1 MHKNFQSKHF
11 KDADVKRNF
20 FLNVFD
26 GAVFSFAMSFV
37 SLQTVFPVL
46 VKKVSGSDFAIGLIP
61 VIWAAGF
68 NFPQIFIANYV
79 RKIGFKKPLMIK
91 TALGQRL
98 PWLLISILV
107 FFFIEDMHP
116 NVALIF
122 LLASLGLAA
131 IGGSLNLPGW
141 FDLISKLTPV
151 QLRGRLFAYR
161 SVVGAVLG
169 ILGGVVVIIVLD
181 SFSYPENYGIL
192 FLTTFIVM
200 MISYVFLFFIKEEKP
215 NPPQQLFSQIEF
227 YRRLFSILKRE
238 KNFRNF
244 LVFDSLMMLANMSHA
259 FFAVYAIEKFS
270 LPESYAGTF
279 TIVMMTSMIIGSLYF
294 GYVAD
299 RYGHRIN
306 LIWASAFTGFASL
319 VALFSPYVQL
329 YYLVFVGASL
339 NLTVLMV
346 SRLTIIA
353 EICSEDDRPTYVALM
368 NMVTAPF
375 ILSGMFGGIIVNLLG
390 FNTLFLIA
398 AIISVVSLLW
408 LILKVI
414 EPRSI
419 PQTVQ
424 SNL

>member
-1 MHKNFQSKHF
+1 VHKNFQSKHF
-11 KDADVKRNF
+11 KNADVKRNF

-46 VKKVSGSDFAIGLIP
+46 VKKVSGSDFAIGLVP

-169 ILGGVVVIIVLD
+169 ILGGVIVIIVLD
-181 SFSYPENYGIL
+181 SFSYPENYGLL

-215 NPPQQLFSQIEF
+215 NPPQQLFSQMEF
-227 YRRLFSILKRE
+227 YKRLFSILKRE

-329 YYLVFVGASL
+329 YYFVFVGASL

-353 EICSEDDRPTYVALM
+353 EICSEDDRPTYVALT

-375 ILSGMFGGIIVNLLG
+375 ILSGMFGGIIVNVLG

>member
-1 MHKNFQSKHF
+1 VHKNFQSKHF
-11 KDADVKRNF
+11 KNKDVKRNF

-26 GAVFSFAMSFV
+26 GAIFSFAMSFV

-46 VKKVSGSDFAIGLIP
+46 VKKISGSDFAIGLVP

-79 RKIGFKKPLMIK
+79 RKKGFKKPLMLK

-98 PWLLISILV
+98 PWLFIALLV

-116 NVALIF
+116 SVALIF
-122 LLASLGLAA
+122 ILTSLGLAA

-161 SVVGAVLG
+161 SVVGAILG
-169 ILGGVVVIIVLD
+169 IAGGGVVIIVLD

-192 FLTTFIVM
+192 FFATFLVM
-200 MISYVFLFFIKEEKP
+200 MISYVFLLFIKEENP
-215 NPPQQLFSQIEF
+215 NPSQQLFSQSEF
-227 YRRLFSILKRE
+227 FRLLFTIVKKE
-238 KNFRNF
+238 KNYRNF
-244 LVFDSLMMLANMSHA
+244 LVFDSLMMLANMSQA

-270 LPESYAGTF
+270 LPDSYAGTF

-294 GYVAD
+294 GYTAD

-306 LIWASAFTGFASL
+306 LIWASAFTGIASL
-319 VALFSPYVQL
+319 VALISPYVLL

-353 EICSEDDRPTYVALM
+353 EICSEDDRPTYVALT

-375 ILSGMFGGIIVNLLG
+375 VLSGMLGGIIAESFG
-390 FNTLFLIA
+390 FKTLFIIA
-398 AIISVVSLLW
+398 AVFSFSAMAW
-408 LILKVI
+408 LKIKVI
-414 EPRSI
+414 EPRSFSLAI
-419 PQTVQ
+419 Q

>member
-11 KDADVKRNF
+11 KDVDVKRNF

-46 VKKVSGSDFAIGLIP
+46 VKKVSGSDFAIGLVP

-79 RKIGFKKPLMIK
+79 RKIGFKKPLMLK

-98 PWLLISILV
+98 PWLFIALLV

-116 NVALIF
+116 SVALIF
-122 LLASLGLAA
+122 ILTSLGLAA

-161 SVVGAVLG
+161 SVVGAILG
-169 ILGGVVVIIVLD
+169 IAGGGIVIIVLD

-192 FLTTFIVM
+192 FFATFVVM
-200 MISYVFLFFIKEEKP
+200 MISYVFLLFIKEENP
-215 NPPQQLFSQIEF
+215 NPSQQLFSQSEF
-227 YRRLFSILKRE
+227 FRRLFTILKKE

-244 LVFDSLMMLANMSHA
+244 LVFDSLMMLANMSQA

-294 GYVAD
+294 GYTAD

-306 LIWASAFTGFASL
+306 LLWASAFTGIASL
-319 VALFSPYVQL
+319 VALISPYILL

-353 EICSEDDRPTYVALM
+353 EICSEDDRPTFVALT

-375 ILSGMFGGIIVNLLG
+375 VLSGMVGGIITDSFG
-390 FNTLFLIA
+390 FKTLFIIA
-398 AIISVVSLLW
+398 AIFSFAAMTW
-408 LILKVI
+408 LKIKVI
-414 EPRSI
+414 EPRSFPI
-419 PQTVQ
+419 AIQ

>member
-1 MHKNFQSKHF
+1 VHKNFQSKHF

-98 PWLLISILV
+98 PWLLISVLV

-215 NPPQQLFSQIEF
+215 NPPQQLFSQMEF

-353 EICSEDDRPTYVALM
+353 EICSEDDRPTYVALT

-375 ILSGMFGGIIVNLLG
+375 ILSGMFGGIIVNVLG

>member
-46 VKKVSGSDFAIGLIP
+46 VKKVSGSDFAIGLVP

-169 ILGGVVVIIVLD
+169 ILGGAFVIIVLD

-215 NPPQQLFSQIEF
+215 NPPQQLFSQMEF

-375 ILSGMFGGIIVNLLG
+375 ILSGMFGGIIVNVLG
-390 FNTLFLIA
+390 FNTLFLTA
-398 AIISVVSLLW
+398 AIISVASLLW
-408 LILKVI
+408 LIFKVI

>member
-11 KDADVKRNF
+11 KDADVKRNLF
-20 FLNVFD
+20 VNVFD

-46 VKKVSGSDFAIGLIP
+46 VKKVSGSDFAIGLVP

-79 RKIGFKKPLMIK
+79 RKMEFKKPLMIK

-98 PWLLISILV
+98 PWLLIAILV

-141 FDLISKLTPV
+141 FDLMSKLTPV

-169 ILGGVVVIIVLD
+169 ILGGAFVIIVID

-215 NPPQQLFSQIEF
+215 NPPQQLFSHMEF
-227 YRRLFSILKRE
+227 YKRLFSILKRE

-306 LIWASAFTGFASL
+306 LIWASAFTGIASL
-319 VALFSPYVQL
+319 VALLSPFVQL
-329 YYLVFVGASL
+329 YYLVFVGSSL

-353 EICSEDDRPTYVALM
+353 EICSEDDRPTYVALT

-375 ILSGMFGGIIVNLLG
+375 ILSGMFGGIIVNVLG
-390 FNTLFLIA
+390 FNTLFLTA
-398 AIISVVSLLW
+398 AIISVASLLW
-408 LILKVI
+408 LVLKVI

>member
-11 KDADVKRNF
+11 KNTDVKRNF

-46 VKKVSGSDFAIGLIP
+46 IKKISGSDFAIGLVP

-79 RKIGFKKPLMIK
+79 RKIGFKKPLMLK

-98 PWLLISILV
+98 PWLFISLLV

-116 NVALIF
+116 NVALI
-122 LLASLGLAA
+122 LILTSLGLAA

-169 ILGGVVVIIVLD
+169 ILGGAFVIIVLD
-181 SFSYPENYGIL
+181 SYSYPENYGIL
-192 FLTTFIVM
+192 FFTTFVVM
-200 MISYVFLFFIKEEKP
+200 MISYVFLLFIKEENP
-215 NPPQQLFSQIEF
+215 NPSQQLFSQSEF
-227 YRRLFSILKRE
+227 FRRLFTILKKE

-244 LVFDSLMMLANMSHA
+244 LVFDSLMMLANMSQA

-270 LPESYAGTF
+270 LPDSYAGTF
-279 TIVMMTSMIIGSLYF
+279 TIVMMITMIIGSLYF
-294 GYVAD
+294 GYIAD

-306 LIWASAFTGFASL
+306 LIYASAFTTLSCL
-319 VALFSPYVQL
+319 IALYSPYVGI
-329 YYLVFVGASL
+329 YYLVFVGSSL
-339 NLTVLMV
+339 NLTLLMV

-353 EICSEDDRPTYVALM
+353 EICSEDDRPTYVALT

-375 ILSGMFGGIIVNLLG
+375 VLSGMLGGIIANNFG
-390 FNTLFLIA
+390 FDTLFIIA
-398 AIISVVSLLW
+398 AIFSIAAMTW
-408 LILKVI
+408 LIIKVI
-414 EPRSI
+414 EPRSF
-419 PQTVQ
+419 PLTVQ

>member
-1 MHKNFQSKHF
+1 VHKNFQSKHF

-215 NPPQQLFSQIEF
+215 NPPQQLFSQMEF

-375 ILSGMFGGIIVNLLG
+375 ILSGMFGGIIVNVLG

>member
-1 MHKNFQSKHF
+1 VHKNFQSKHF

-46 VKKVSGSDFAIGLIP
+46 VKKVSGSDFAIGLVP

-169 ILGGVVVIIVLD
+169 ILGGAFVIIVLD

-200 MISYVFLFFIKEEKP
+200 MISYMFLFFIKEEKP
-215 NPPQQLFSQIEF
+215 NPPQQLFSQMEF

-375 ILSGMFGGIIVNLLG
+375 ILSGMFGGIIVNVLG
-390 FNTLFLIA
+390 FNTLFLTA
-398 AIISVVSLLW
+398 AIISVASLLW

>member
-169 ILGGVVVIIVLD
+169 ILGGAFVIIVLD

-215 NPPQQLFSQIEF
+215 NPPQQLFSQMEF

-375 ILSGMFGGIIVNLLG
+375 ILSGMFGGIIVNVLG
-390 FNTLFLIA
+390 FNTLFLTA
-398 AIISVVSLLW
+398 AIISVASLLW

-414 EPRSI
+414 EPRNI